1 MSHILF
7 FALKDD
13 LLPVL
18 EAVEHNVPLKYI
30 RTGIYPQ
37 PTYDVVH
44 RGVDLPSLG
53 KATSESAATCQTFL
67 VCESGITVNMRPAA
81 LDSGGTTITS
91 INSSIQ
97 TL

>member
-18 EAVEHNVPLKYI
+18 EAVEHDGPLNYI

-37 PTYDVVH
+37 PSYDVVH
-44 RGVDLPSLG
+44 RGATLPSLG
-53 KATSESAATCQTFL
+53 KANSESAATCQSFL
-67 VCESGITVNMRPAA
+67 VCEAGGTVNMRPVA
-81 LDSGGTTITS
+81 LGGC
-91 INSSIQ
+91 
-97 TL
+97 